1 MVKKCLDIRRI
12 ACGLFGHNALR
23 ITALEQLFQEK
34 FNHKQS
40 KIHTSLDVKAAA
52 GGIYCTSRYH
62 WTVVAHLR

>member
-1 MVKKCLDIRRI
+1 
-12 ACGLFGHNALR
+12 LFGHNALQ

-52 GGIYCTSRYH
+52 GGIYCTSEYR